1 MQKENNTFG
10 SLNAKPRSKKLNT
23 TVDLTAMVSVSFLLI
38 VFFMVNR
45 ELSKPRS
52 MNIGLPNYDSNCGP
66 PVIIC
71 GQDSRRV
78 ITLLLDE
85 NNKIVSY
92 KGNLDYLVEL
102 PKIVNYG
109 KKGIRKELID
119 SNRKILAIM
128 GDSKRGSI
136 VIIKPSKKSTY
147 GNLVSILD
155 EINIANID
163 TYAIVNDYTPDEMKL
178 LACN

>member
-1 MQKENNTFG
+1 M
-10 SLNAKPRSKKLNT
+10 
-23 TVDLTAMVSVSFLLI
+23 
-38 VFFMVNR
+38 
-45 ELSKPRS
+45 
-52 MNIGLPNYDSNCGP
+52 
-66 PVIIC
+66 
-71 GQDSRRV
+71 
-78 ITLLLDE
+78 
-85 NNKIVSY
+85 
-92 KGNLDYLVEL
+92 EL